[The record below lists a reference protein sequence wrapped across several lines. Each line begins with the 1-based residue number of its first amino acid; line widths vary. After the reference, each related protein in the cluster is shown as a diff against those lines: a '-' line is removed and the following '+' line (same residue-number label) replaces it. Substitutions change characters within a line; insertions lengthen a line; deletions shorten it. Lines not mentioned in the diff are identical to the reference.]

1 MTGSESE
8 ERDQG
13 GIASG
18 FRYWWNMRG
27 CYDPPPPRP
36 ALEPPRQEP
45 AVDPAIPGG
54 IERWFSN
61 LFLSWATNTQR
72 KEITRFT
79 DALRAMDSEEIGALV
94 ATATDLRHTIAAGGG
109 LDLLDPRTVEAIRP
123 TAAQDLNRQIRR
135 MQARNSQE
143 VAAAIMVWLHTIR
156 AANNPDLRMLGREM
170 WRQLERGFPKVEQ
183 AAADLQVVGIRHLNI
198 EGYSVFPLGLSPDP
212 T

>member
-18 FRYWWNMRG
+18 LRYWWNMRG

-36 ALEPPRQEP
+36 APEPPRQEP

-54 IERWFSN
+54 IERWFAN
-61 LFLSWATNTQR
+61 LFLSWATKVQR

-79 DALRAMDSEEIGALV
+79 DALRAMDSDEIGALL
-94 ATATDLRHTIAAGGG
+94 ALATDLRHTLEADSR
-109 LDLLDPRTVEAIRP
+109 LDLLDPRAVEIIWP
-123 TAAQDLNRQIRR
+123 SAAQALNRQIRN
-135 MQARNSQE
+135 MQATNSRE
-143 VAAAIMVWLHTIR
+143 LAAAAMVWLHTIR

-183 AAADLQVVGIRHLNI
+183 AAADLQVVGMSHLNI